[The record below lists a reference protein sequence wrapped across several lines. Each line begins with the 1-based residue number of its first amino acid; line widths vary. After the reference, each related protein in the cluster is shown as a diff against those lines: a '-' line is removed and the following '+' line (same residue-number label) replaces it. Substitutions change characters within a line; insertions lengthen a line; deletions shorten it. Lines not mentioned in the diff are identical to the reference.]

1 MCTVVIA
8 AHNEGLVIGACLD
21 ALLLDADVGEFEV
34 VVAANGCTDDTAQAA
49 ARDGVT
55 VIELTE
61 ADKAAA
67 LNAAEQVAT
76 RYPRIY
82 LDADVRLSTRSVRA
96 LRDAVTATP
105 GEAPPALAAMARR
118 DLQLRGRPLPIRA
131 YFAINSHHPAYT
143 GSLFGRGAVALSAE
157 GRARFDQFPL
167 MQADDLF
174 LDSLFAPSEK
184 AEVSEAVSSVATPW
198 RTRDLLQRLERVR
211 RANHQLRVSVG
222 AGSGPAPGAFA
233 GRSDRWAWLREV
245 VVPRPW
251 LAPSAVVYVAITL
264 VAEMRATR
272 QPDLLGWGQDESTR
286 SAHAHS

>member
-8 AHNEGLVIGACLD
+8 AHNEGPVIGACLD

-34 VVAANGCTDDTAQAA
+34 VVAANGCTDDTALAA

-55 VIELTE
+55 VIELAE
-61 ADKAAA
+61 AGKAAA
-67 LNAAEQVAT
+67 LNAAEQVAS

-96 LRDAVTATP
+96 LRDAVSALP
-105 GEAPPALAAMARR
+105 GEAPRALAAMARR
-118 DLQLRGRPLPIRA
+118 DLQLRGRPMTIRA
-131 YFAINSHHPAYT
+131 YFAINRHHPAYT

-157 GRARFDQFPL
+157 GRARFGPFPL

-174 LDSLFAPSEK
+174 LDSLFSPAEK
-184 AEVSEAVSSVATPW
+184 AEVPQAVSTVATPW
-198 RTRDLLQRLERVR
+198 RTRDLVRRLERVR
-211 RANHQLRVSVG
+211 RANRQLREAVRAG
-222 AGSGPAPGAFA
+222 AGPAPGAFI

-251 LAPSAVVYVAITL
+251 LAPAAVVYLGVTL
-264 VAEMRATR
+264 VAEMRAAR
-272 QPDLLGWGQDESTR
+272 QPDLLGWGHDQSTR
-286 SAHAHS
+286 SAHAHG